1 MHTVILDDFGLF
13 LGKKHERFVVKK
25 GGKALA
31 EFPAREVDRII
42 ISSTGVSISSSALYL
57 AVSNRIPVAFTYS
70 SGTPFGFLTP
80 TLGHG
85 TVLTRRAQ
93 YTEAESP
100 VATGL
105 AVGFVRGKMSN
116 QRNLLRMWAK
126 NRTRR
131 NPTLSANLFGLADE
145 IDRRINDLESLSGP
159 LTSDTRQNIMN
170 VEGRAASAY
179 WTGVAEILPSSLGF
193 TGRTTRGATDIFNMM
208 LNYGYGI
215 LYSEV
220 WSAVTTAGLDPF
232 AGFLHV
238 DRPGRPSLVLDLIE
252 EFRQQAVDRTL
263 IAMLLRWGLKPEEMV
278 DDEGLSKTVRQR
290 IADVVVKRLGER
302 VTFGESS
309 VVLKNAIVRQAWS
322 VAKVL
327 RGEQTRYSP
336 FILRW

>member
-1 MHTVILDDFGLF
+1 MHTIVLDDFGLF

-25 GGKALA
+25 SGKAVA

-42 ISSTGVSISSSALYL
+42 ISSSGVSVSSSALYL
-57 AVSNRIPVAFTYS
+57 AVTNRIPVAFTYS

-100 VATGL
+100 VATTL

-116 QRNLLRMWAK
+116 QRNLLKMWAK

-131 NPTLSANLFGLADE
+131 NPTLSENLFGLAE
-145 IDRRINDLESLSGP
+145 EVQRLTVELEPLTGP
-159 LTSDTRQNIMN
+159 LTSDMRQAIMN
-170 VEGRAASAY
+170 IEGRAASSY
-179 WTGVAEILPSSLGF
+179 WTGVAEILPKDLNF
-193 TGRTTRGATDIFNMM
+193 VGRTTRGAKDIFNMM

-263 IAMLLRWGLKPEEMV
+263 IAMVQRWNLRPEEMA
-278 DDEGLSKTVRQR
+278 DNGELSKTVRQK
-290 IADVVVKRLGER
+290 IAEAVVKRLGER
-302 VTFGESS
+302 VTFGNSS
-309 VVLKNAIVRQAWS
+309 TVLKNAIVRQAWS

-327 RGEQTRYSP
+327 RREQTRYTP
-336 FILRW
+336 FVLRW